1 MKLLSQNITPF
12 IYGTWILR
20 ITNDINVEN
29 SLNFVQINE
38 DSKIKLKTIKQEGPF
53 GVKKSRTA
61 TISDVKFI
69 SNNNYNL
76 TLNYSIKNT
85 YSYSFLGIE
94 IPEFK
99 SNSISYNKK
108 QDLTINILDKS
119 ILIIDNKYCLY
130 YIFDLYIGKL
140 KYPNIETNLTTFLF
154 TQITSIILSILITK
168 LL

>member
-29 SLNFVQINE
+29 NLNFIQINE

-61 TISDVKFI
+61 SISDVKCV
-69 SNNNYNL
+69 SSNNYNL
-76 TLNYSIKNT
+76 TLTYSIKNT

-99 SNSISYNKK
+99 SNSISYDKK
-108 QDLTINILDKS
+108 QNLSINIFDRS
-119 ILIIDNKYCLY
+119 ILVIDNKNCLY

-140 KYPNIETNLTTFLF
+140 KYPNIETNLSTFLF
-154 TQITSIILSILITK
+154 TQSISIILSILITK